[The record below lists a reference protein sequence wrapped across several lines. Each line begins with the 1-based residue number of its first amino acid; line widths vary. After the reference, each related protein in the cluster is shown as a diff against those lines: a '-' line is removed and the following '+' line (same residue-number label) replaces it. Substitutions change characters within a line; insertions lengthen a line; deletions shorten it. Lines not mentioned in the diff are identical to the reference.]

1 MGNNVL
7 VLVVPLKKK
16 DGRSGSLS
24 EETFH
29 GGISTLF
36 DHFSFLAS
44 QDALEVMLVSQS
56 VSH

>member
-16 DGRSGSLS
+16 DGVKLNLPFFPSSFRSGSLS

-29 GGISTLF
+29 VGISFLF
-36 DHFSFLAS
+36 YHFSF
-44 QDALEVMLVSQS
+44 VV
-56 VSH
+56 